1 MIDGLRTALSY
12 SLWINCFF
20 FSYLFQIPFSKFFLS
35 SKGRV
40 QDKQTALPLNRISNF
55 GISVGAR
62 VGTEGPFNLE
72 IDYIGLEF
80 DPLHTEE
87 FAYELY
93 KMPKYTVAT

>member
-1 MIDGLRTALSY
+1 M
-12 SLWINCFF
+12 
-20 FSYLFQIPFSKFFLS
+20 S

-40 QDKQTALPLNRISNF
+40 QDKQSALPLNRVTSL
-55 GISVGAR
+55 GISVGSRA
-62 VGTEGPFNLE
+62 GHDGPFSLE

-87 FAYELY
+87 FAYEMY